1 MKPSENIKQN
11 FTQVNDSLRRISVKK
26 INSTQKIFF
35 GYIIGWQKKG
45 KTLTAKNKYIADQL
59 GLTESGIRK
68 AISTSKKFDF
78 FSSVQLGNKKGE
90 NGYTST
96 HEIKIDVDK
105 FEKYL
110 KLNRSKTAFYE
121 NLNEPENEPDNVEEP
136 IQPEVKTSVDNK
148 ATEEILINDS
158 NQVDNDLLKE
168 KLREKYNFFFKNSN
182 EDTTLIST
190 KYHILTNNYFKNKL
204 APEAINTLIQVYNR
218 NRFEL
223 FWSDIHE
230 LKEKLQVLQ
239 S

>member
-1 MKPSENIKQN
+1 MQ
-11 FTQVNDSLRRISVKK
+11 
-26 INSTQKIFF
+26 
-35 GYIIGWQKKG
+35 
-45 KTLTAKNKYIADQL
+45 
-59 GLTESGIRK
+59 
-68 AISTSKKFDF
+68 
-78 FSSVQLGNKKGE
+78 
-90 NGYTST
+90 
-96 HEIKIDVDK
+96 
-105 FEKYL
+105 
-110 KLNRSKTAFYE
+110 
-121 NLNEPENEPDNVEEP
+121 EP
-136 IQPEVKTSVDNK
+136 IQPEEETSVDNK
-148 ATEEILINDS
+148 VPEEILINDS

-218 NRFEL
+218 NKFEL

>member
-1 MKPSENIKQN
+1 MNPIENKQT
-11 FTQVNDSLRRISVKK
+11 FTKVTDSLRRISVQE

-35 GYIIGWQKKG
+35 AYIIGWQEKG

-68 AISTSKKFDF
+68 AISNSKKFDF
-78 FSSVQLGNKKGE
+78 FSSKQLGNKKGE

-121 NLNEPENEPDNVEEP
+121 NLNESENEPDEEP
-136 IQPEVKTSVDNK
+136 EPNQPEINNEV
-148 ATEEILINDS
+148 TEEILINDS